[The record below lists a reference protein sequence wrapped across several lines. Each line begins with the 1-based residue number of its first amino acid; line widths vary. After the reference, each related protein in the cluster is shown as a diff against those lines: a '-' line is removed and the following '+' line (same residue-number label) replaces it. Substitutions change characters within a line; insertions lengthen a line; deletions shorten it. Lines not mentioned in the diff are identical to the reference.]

1 MDAILSFLKEFEIAK
16 LLPEIDSFVIGLA
29 WYTRLAI
36 LLGPLLML
44 GLGLWYHY
52 KPSAEPGYAIG
63 FLGNS
68 VMGSAESWAFA
79 QRFAGVTW
87 MVVGGGM
94 AALMLVLSILF
105 VIMSPIVM
113 ITVALICI
121 ILEFGLILATQI
133 YVNRHVLKYYDKEGN
148 RLK

>member
-1 MDAILSFLKEFEIAK
+1 MEALLSFLKEFEIAK
-16 LLPEIDSFVIGLA
+16 LLPEIGNFVTGLA

-36 LLGPLLML
+36 LAGPLLML

-52 KPSAEPGYAIG
+52 KPSEEPGRAIG
-63 FLGNS
+63 FLGRS
-68 VMGSAESWAFA
+68 VMGSPESWAFA

-87 MVVGGGM
+87 MIVGGGLAVIM
-94 AALMLVLSILF
+94 VILSILF

-113 ITVALICI
+113 ITVALVCI
-121 ILEFGLILATQI
+121 ILEFGLILAAQI